1 MERVLVNGV
10 ELEYDVHGSGEP
22 VLLVHGGLL
31 ADENTPLAMEPALTD
46 RYLVINYHRRGFAGS
61 SRPGEGQP
69 PATIETHVQDAKAL
83 LDELGVEKTH
93 VVGHSLGGT
102 ISIQLALD
110 HPASVHTLALMEPA
124 IMAAIAKS
132 QASPEEAVQN
142 QKQFMDGM
150 AHVNEIYATGDK
162 RAALTAFL
170 ETRAGQAFRGVLDWL
185 TTTGEFDQAV
195 RDADTFLQVEMPAA
209 YRWNFTP
216 EQAKQLTQPVLSIL
230 GTHSPERAQKVHG
243 IFTQWVPNAETLT
256 LPHADHALP
265 LMDPPGIAQALTT
278 WLEKHPMVEP
288 AGSGARSEDGALDSF
303 AAACGIVWVVCAV
316 VSFGIAGLGPG
327 PGSKP
332 KDFPKYFAGARNRV
346 LASIYLRS
354 VGQVFGF
361 FFVGRLWKVLR
372 QAEGEPAWLSQL
384 ALASGVA
391 SHTLGVAGNAF
402 HGAAAFRAKDM
413 SPNLAQALFY
423 LGSVFYA

>member
-185 TTTGEFDQAV
+185 TTTGEKKSTASS
-195 RDADTFLQVEMPAA
+195 RNGSPTPKPSPSPTPTTPSRSWTHPA
-209 YRWNFTP
+209 
-216 EQAKQLTQPVLSIL
+216 
-230 GTHSPERAQKVHG
+230 SPK
-243 IFTQWVPNAETLT
+243 PS
-256 LPHADHALP
+256 P
-265 LMDPPGIAQALTT
+265 
-278 WLEKHPMVEP
+278 
-288 AGSGARSEDGALDSF
+288 
-303 AAACGIVWVVCAV
+303 
-316 VSFGIAGLGPG
+316 
-327 PGSKP
+327 PGSKNTRSASQP
-332 KDFPKYFAGARNRV
+332 RTGRSRGGGHAGAR
-346 LASIYLRS
+346 
-354 VGQVFGF
+354 
-361 FFVGRLWKVLR
+361 RLTR
-372 QAEGEPAWLSQL
+372 R
-384 ALASGVA
+384 
-391 SHTLGVAGNAF
+391 
-402 HGAAAFRAKDM
+402 RA
-413 SPNLAQALFY
+413 
-423 LGSVFYA
+423 